1 MKKRE
6 TSNFKVN
13 LANTDRLKNTSIIT
27 MQNMLNE
34 DETRMKINSTNKLI
48 TLVFSNYDFIS
59 YTDC

>member
-6 TSNFKVN
+6 AFNFKVN

-34 DETRMKINSTNKLI
+34 DETECFNCFIDF
-48 TLVFSNYDFIS
+48 LVAIVIQMFNNLN
-59 YTDC
+59 